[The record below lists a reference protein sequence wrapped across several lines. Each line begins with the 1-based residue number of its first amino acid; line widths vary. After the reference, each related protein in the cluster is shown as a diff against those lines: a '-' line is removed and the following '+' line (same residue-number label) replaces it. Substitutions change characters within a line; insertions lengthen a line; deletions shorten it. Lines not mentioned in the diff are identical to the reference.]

1 MYREVRER
9 MEKSKDSIVDKILTG
24 KCLTDEEVEFIV
36 DCGLSEYSFSEEEG
50 ESSRWEQSMT
60 TILKIND
67 RYFAIDWER
76 GLTEMQEN
84 YYDSQIAKE
93 VIPVTKTIT
102 VTEWKEKN
110 PPVKDSSVECAC

>member
-1 MYREVRER
+1 

-24 KCLTDEEVEFIV
+24 KCLTDEEVEFIA
-36 DCGLSEYSFSEEEG
+36 DAGLCDYFVTEEEG
-50 ESSRWEQSMT
+50 DNGRWEQPMT

-84 YYDSQIAKE
+84 GYYSQVAQE
-93 VIPVTKTIT
+93 VVPVTRTIT
-102 VTEWKEKN
+102 EYKVKET